1 MDKLLHFI
9 AGAVIALVVIVGLIS
24 IGAAL
29 GFVLSTTIVL
39 VLGVLAGGAIGII
52 KEILDSKGLGTPELM
67 DAVATVAGSVLVAI
81 IFSFIL

>member
-9 AGAVIALVVIVGLIS
+9 AGAFITLVVIVGLIS

-39 VLGVLAGGAIGII
+39 VLGVLAGGVIGII
-52 KEILDSKGLGTPELM
+52 KEIFDSTGLGTPELM